1 MTLRLP
7 FRVIPLLFL
16 SCGPVAVA
24 CLGQDVGVQG
34 VRKALKVF
42 HFPDKQVP
50 VQHAEDLC
58 IYRQVRYRDIS
69 FDRLGL
75 DLYVTVKPVERA
87 ASVERVHFQDVRLN
101 GLPVSVKP
109 LDQEFK
115 LSTTAEV
122 DLPAPL
128 EVTLLFADLD
138 SIAPLRD
145 LIQQDKLLITG
156 HSFFEVKLNPLQKVF
171 LRSQSLVLP
180 VDLNEEVPLQFF
192 EKDSLVQAGALKLL
206 ELIADPNSNRALTL
220 AREHLAK
227 LKVESSLNAA
237 AKRGLYLVN
246 CDYVLRDPVTG
257 QSQKFS
263 QSGTA
268 FAISADGKLLTAK
281 RVLQPWKFDPE
292 IALLLARDHLE
303 VDEAHYKVTAWPA
316 GSRVLTPDGSPD
328 STDAFS
334 TEKKTLEIVKTAADQ
349 MQSREVQDTDT
360 GDKVT
365 VKLSIAGSDDAAL
378 IKITGEHVQP
388 LATADV
394 EGEDGFLFGFP
405 FGMSQ
410 SQAEPRPI
418 SVHVAVA
425 GELRTLDHKLNPG
438 EAGAP
443 VISADGKVLSL
454 CGAADECIPIAAALA
469 VLQK

>member
-1 MTLRLP
+1 
-7 FRVIPLLFL
+7 
-16 SCGPVAVA
+16 
-24 CLGQDVGVQG
+24 
-34 VRKALKVF
+34 
-42 HFPDKQVP
+42 
-50 VQHAEDLC
+50 
-58 IYRQVRYRDIS
+58 
-69 FDRLGL
+69 
-75 DLYVTVKPVERA
+75 
-87 ASVERVHFQDVRLN
+87 
-101 GLPVSVKP
+101 
-109 LDQEFK
+109 
-115 LSTTAEV
+115 
-122 DLPAPL
+122 
-128 EVTLLFADLD
+128 
-138 SIAPLRD
+138 
-145 LIQQDKLLITG
+145 
-156 HSFFEVKLNPLQKVF
+156 
-171 LRSQSLVLP
+171 
-180 VDLNEEVPLQFF
+180 
-192 EKDSLVQAGALKLL
+192 
-206 ELIADPNSNRALTL
+206 
-220 AREHLAK
+220 
-227 LKVESSLNAA
+227 
-237 AKRGLYLVN
+237 
-246 CDYVLRDPVTG
+246 VLRDPATG

-303 VDEAHYKVTAWPA
+303 VDQAHYGVTAWPA

-328 STDAFS
+328 STGAFS
-334 TEKKTLEIVKTAADQ
+334 TEHRTLEIVKTAADQ
-349 MQSREVQDTDT
+349 MQSREVQDPDT

-365 VKLSIAGSDDAAL
+365 VKLAIAGADDAAL
-378 IKITGEHVQP
+378 IKITGDHVQP
-388 LATADV
+388 LATADA

-410 SQAEPRPI
+410 SQAEPRPT